1 MVGVGHRLR
10 AAPGLGMGLAL
21 AGLMVTL
28 AVFANVVTV
37 YDPLRTGGTPLQ
49 PPSAR
54 HLLGTDELGRDLWS
68 NLAYGARASLLVGVA
83 ATLLATA
90 LGVVLGAAAGL
101 YGGWWD
107 EGLMRIAEVFQIVP
121 RILIALLLVAIF
133 GGRLWTLIM
142 VIVVTGWPMTARIVR
157 SEVLSLREQEF
168 TLAARALG
176 ASGARILWRHL
187 LPNALPPVLIGLPVQ
202 VGRAILLEAGLS
214 FLGLGD
220 PGFASWGR
228 LLQSGQG
235 YMRVAWWLALFPGMA
250 LTATVLALY
259 LVAEGLHVLSA
270 PALARRLAAG
280 ARPAARLRMAGP
292 VLRSAGGMAP

>member
-1 MVGVGHRLR
+1 MVRVGHRLR

-21 AGLMVTL
+21 VGLVVTL
-28 AVFANVVTV
+28 AVFADVVTV
-37 YDPLRTGGTPLQ
+37 HDPLRTGGAPLQ

-68 NLAYGARASLLVGVA
+68 NLAYGARVSLLAGVA

-90 LGVVLGAAAGL
+90 LGVVVGAAAGL

-133 GGRLWTLIM
+133 GGRLWTLIV
-142 VIVVTGWPMTARIVR
+142 VITVTGWPMTARIVR
-157 SEVLSLREQEF
+157 SEVLSLREREF

-235 YMRVAWWLALFPGMA
+235 YMRVAWWLALFPGVA
-250 LTATVLALY
+250 LTATLLALY
-259 LVAEGLHVLSA
+259 LIAEGLHVLSA
-270 PALARRLAAG
+270 PTLARRLAG
-280 ARPAARLRMAGP
+280 GAARLRMAGP

>member
-1 MVGVGHRLR
+1 
-10 AAPGLGMGLAL
+10 MGLAL
-21 AGLMVTL
+21 VGLVVTL
-28 AVFANVVTV
+28 AVFADVVTV
-37 YDPLRTGGTPLQ
+37 HDPLRTGGAPLQ

-68 NLAYGARASLLVGVA
+68 NLAYGARVSLLAGVA

-90 LGVVLGAAAGL
+90 LGVVMGAAAGL

-133 GGRLWTLIM
+133 GGRLWTLIV
-142 VIVVTGWPMTARIVR
+142 VITVTGWPMTARIVR
-157 SEVLSLREQEF
+157 SEVLSLREREF

-270 PALARRLAAG
+270 PALARRLAG
-280 ARPAARLRMAGP
+280 GAARLRIPGP